1 MKNLSSSK
9 LKGKRLGRGLDVLLG
24 PASYKNEVLLL
35 DIEKIVPN
43 KNQPRKNF
51 EKQALLELSQS
62 IKENGILQA
71 ILVKKT
77 EEGYQII
84 AGERRWRAAGLAG
97 LKKIPA
103 VSKAESTKKEMDL
116 WALVENLQREDLNP
130 MEQAQALQKIM
141 AEGSWSQETLAKYL
155 GISRPSLANSLR
167 LLNLDPEVQQLV
179 WDKKLSFSQARE
191 LLRFKD
197 PKKQREMAMA
207 CLKQSLPVIK
217 ITKNKNKKPNLP
229 CWVRKNLTEI
239 EKKWNQTLKLKY
251 SKGKGFLSFSF
262 KSEEELKKLLDQFLS
277 K

>member
-1 MKNLSSSK
+1 MKDLSSSN
-9 LKGKRLGRGLDVLLG
+9 LKGKRLGRGLDLLLG
-24 PASYKNEVLLL
+24 PADSKNDLLLL
-35 DIEKIVPN
+35 DIEKIFPN

-51 EKQALLELSQS
+51 EKQALLDLSQS

-103 VSKAESTKKEMDL
+103 VLKEASSKKEVEL

-141 AEGSWSQETLAKYL
+141 QEASWSQETLAKHL
-155 GISRPSLANSLR
+155 GLSRPSIANSLR
-167 LLNLDPEVQQLV
+167 LLSLDPEVQDLV
-179 WDKKLSFSQARE
+179 WNNKLSFSQARE
-191 LLRFKD
+191 LLQFKN
-197 PKKQREMAMA
+197 PEKQREIARA
-207 CLKQSLPVIK
+207 CLKQSLPVSQIL
-217 ITKNKNKKPNLP
+217 KKKTEETAPFWL
-229 CWVRKNLTEI
+229 RKNLTEI
-239 EKKWNQTLKLKY
+239 EKKWNQTLSLKY
-251 SKGKGFLSFSF
+251 SKKGSGSLSFSF
-262 KSEEELKKLLDQFLS
+262 TNEEELKKILDQLLS